1 MKRHI
6 PFALLFIG
14 FIGFVFS
21 SEVIDYESIDNLII
35 HSHIAAI
42 PVGDAGTILYY
53 IQKYYYLFLSF
64 LYFWFLAIISW
75 GIILPLMFLVKIPT
89 TAKELFMKTVLQF
102 GIAGLMDALGGAWKT
117 VAIGVRGFAFVTL
130 LKFLFVIGIFLLVA
144 IQPII
149 LPQQY
154 YKNNVYG
161 GADYERYK
169 LILDSK
175 SIIKESG
182 FLPATFRIE
191 NAEVEYLSINE
202 RDDYNA
208 QGQLLADISLLRFK
222 FMVINDNDLPLK
234 YGEMI
239 CEITTPEGE
248 TKLFLD
254 YVVNVPEMSY
264 KKGMIL
270 NFQEFGKLGN
280 EGAKARYFKKPI
292 PLTKVGSFESK
303 ESYEKKFKINCSPT
317 YSHNDVLLQNSNEGF
332 QINVNNSENFLTIKN
347 NSNRSF
353 KYFKLLCFLDDG
365 KSHEMLVEVDS
376 NKSLFVPNQERTYTY
391 RDIRLNTS
399 INNYDGS
406 RYYPSLESCKIVN
419 TQNSATPSV
428 SFLWALVTYPFT
440 NTLSFFFI
448 IIIFGVFIM
457 VFAKMVSGRPWR

>member
-64 LYFWFLAIISW
+64 LYFWFLAIICW
-75 GIILPLMFLVKIPT
+75 GIILPLMFLTKTHIFVKEYFFRAIIT
-89 TAKELFMKTVLQF
+89 F
-102 GIAGLMDALGGAWKT
+102 GIASLMSSFGGALQR
-117 VAIGVRGFAFVTL
+117 AGQFLHGFNVVNI
-130 LKFLFVIGIFLLVA
+130 LKVFFMLGIYFLVA
-144 IQPII
+144 LSPII

-191 NAEVEYLSINE
+191 NVEVEYLNIDE

-208 QGQLLADISLLRFK
+208 QGQLLADIFLLRFK

-280 EGAKARYFKKPI
+280 EGEKARYFKRPI

-332 QINVNNSENFLTIKN
+332 QINVNNSENLLTIKN

-353 KYFKLLCFLDDG
+353 KYFKLLCFLDNG

-428 SFLWALVTYPFT
+428 LFLWALVTYPFT

>member
-89 TAKELFMKTVLQF
+89 TAKELLMKTVLQF

-130 LKFLFVIGIFLLVA
+130 LKFLFVIGIFLLFA

-191 NAEVEYLSINE
+191 NEEVEYLNIDE

-280 EGAKARYFKKPI
+280 EGGKARYFKKPI

-332 QINVNNSENFLTIKN
+332 QINVNNSENLLTIKN

-353 KYFKLLCFLDDG
+353 KYFKLLCFLDNG

-428 SFLWALVTYPFT
+428 SFLWAVVTYPFT

>member
-21 SEVIDYESIDNLII
+21 SEVIDYKSIDNLII
-35 HSHIAAI
+35 HSYIAAI
-42 PVGDAGTILYY
+42 PDGAAGTILYY

-64 LYFWFLAIISW
+64 LYFWFLAIICW
-75 GIILPLMFLVKIPT
+75 GIILPLMFLTKTHIL
-89 TAKELFMKTVLQF
+89 AKEYFFMAVITF
-102 GIAGLMDALGGAWKT
+102 GISSLMSSFGGALKR
-117 VAIGVRGFAFVTL
+117 AGQFFHGFNVVNIL
-130 LKFLFVIGIFLLVA
+130 PFLFILGIFFLVA
-144 IQPII
+144 LTPII
-149 LPQQY
+149 SPQVY

-161 GADYERYK
+161 GADYEIYK

-175 SIIKESG
+175 SAIRENS

-191 NAEVEYLSINE
+191 NAEVEYLSIDE
-202 RDDYNA
+202 RDDYNK
-208 QGQLLADISLLRFK
+208 QGELLADISQLRYK

-248 TKLFLD
+248 TKLFLN
-254 YVVNVPEMSY
+254 YVINVPEMSY

-280 EGAKARYFKKPI
+280 EGGKPRYFKKPI
-292 PLTKVGSFESK
+292 PLSKVGNFDSK

-317 YSHNDVLLQNSNEGF
+317 YSHNDVLLQNSNEEF
-332 QINVNNSENFLTIKN
+332 QINVNNADNILTIKN
-347 NSNRSF
+347 NSTKSF
-353 KYFKLLCFLDDG
+353 KYFEIMCFLENG
-365 KSHEMLVEVDS
+365 KKHEMLVEVDN
-376 NKSLFVPNQERTYTY
+376 NKSLFVPNQERTFTY
-391 RDIRLNTS
+391 RDIRLRTS
-399 INNYDGS
+399 VNNYNGS

-419 TQNSATPSV
+419 TQNSATPTL
-428 SFLWALVTYPFT
+428 SFLWKLVSFPFT

-448 IIIFGVFIM
+448 TIIWCVLIV
-457 VFAKMVSGRPWR
+457 VLAKMISGRPWR